1 MQKALYIIGGVILII
16 ILIAIVTGGSENED
30 SRSNYMGEE
39 SISDETRESGSGN
52 SRTNPAR
59 INETLTVKRDTI
71 FDKVTY
77 EIELLEIISGSEAWI
92 MVKDAN
98 MFNDEPGAGKE
109 YILAK
114 FRIKVLETEGDEPYS
129 VSSFQFEAV
138 SKEGVVYSESAFAAG
153 ISPDISTDIYEGG
166 EHVGYTVFLVE
177 KEDSPLAAVHRNE
190 KGVAW
195 FDLRSE

>member
-16 ILIAIVTGGSENED
+16 ILIAIVTGDSENED
-30 SRSNYMGEE
+30 LRSNYTGEE
-39 SISDETRESGSGN
+39 SIKDETRESGSGN
-52 SRTNPAR
+52 SRTNPAK

-77 EIELLEIISGSEAWI
+77 EIELLEIISGSEAWS

-98 MFNDEPGAGKE
+98 TFNDEPGTGKE

-114 FRIKVLETEGDEPYS
+114 FRVKVLETEGDEPYS
-129 VSSFQFEAV
+129 VNSFEFDAV
-138 SKEGVVYSESAFAAG
+138 SKEGVVYSELISVAG
-153 ISPDISTDIYEGG
+153 LSPDISTDIYEGG
-166 EHVGYTVFLVE
+166 EHAGYTYFLVE
-177 KEDSPLAAVHRNE
+177 KEDSPVAVVHRNE
-190 KGVAW
+190 KGAAW

>member
-98 MFNDEPGAGKE
+98 MFNDEPGTGEE

-114 FRIKVLETEGDEPYS
+114 FRVKVLETEEDEPYS
-129 VSSFQFEAV
+129 VSSFEFDAV
-138 SKEGVVYSESAFAAG
+138 SKEGVVYSDFVFAAV
-153 ISPDISTDIYEGG
+153 SPDISTDIYEGG
-166 EHVGYTVFLVE
+166 EHVGYASFLVE
-177 KEDSPLAAVHRNE
+177 KEDSPLAVVHRNE
-190 KGVAW
+190 KGAAW